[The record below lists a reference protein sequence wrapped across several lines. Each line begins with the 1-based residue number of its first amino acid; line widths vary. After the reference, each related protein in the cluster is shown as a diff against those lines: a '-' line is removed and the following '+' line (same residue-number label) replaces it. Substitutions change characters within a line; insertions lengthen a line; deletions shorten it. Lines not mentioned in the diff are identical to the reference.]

1 MRDDYRIGYGKP
13 PTSTQFRPGQSGN
26 PKGRPKEAKS
36 LGRLIHAVC
45 NETVRVKEGNRY
57 RRISKI
63 EVGLKHLLNKAASG
77 DIRAIKEVTKLYEV
91 SDAAAFLP
99 PLSAPP
105 FQVNFIRPH
114 NGKRASDDPHDTQ
127 SEEDEE

>member
-26 PKGRPKEAKS
+26 PKGRPKAANS
-36 LGRLIHAVC
+36 LVSLIHTAC

-57 RRISKI
+57 RRISKM
-63 EVGLKHLLNKAASG
+63 EVGLKHLLNKVASG
-77 DIRAIKEVTKLYEV
+77 DIRAIKEVTKLYGL

-99 PLSAPP
+99 PLTAPP
-105 FQVNFIRPH
+105 IQVNFISPLKENRSPEY
-114 NGKRASDDPHDTQ
+114 GRDTQ
-127 SEEDEE
+127 SKEDEK